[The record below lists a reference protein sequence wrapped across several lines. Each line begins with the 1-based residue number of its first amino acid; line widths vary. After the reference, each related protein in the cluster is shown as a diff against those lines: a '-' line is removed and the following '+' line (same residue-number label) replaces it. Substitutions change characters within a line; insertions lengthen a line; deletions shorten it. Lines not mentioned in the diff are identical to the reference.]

1 MSAAAAAA
9 AAAAPAQDAYRLTMQ
24 TLNDRARI
32 NDDFNRVLTEITTG
46 IANLPTE
53 FRQEITQVFVPTN
66 TLQETAVQIVEQ
78 PEGEEISIDYTL
90 TSEILCS
97 LAKSDAKHDFGSEMV
112 TEASKYIPNTG
123 AMCIASPEDTFM
135 HAHIYGKPILEN
147 YEYINVPINENL
159 DDVFTQRGIQDVY
172 LIVDT
177 YSSGLRDQLV
187 KGKDIINPPV
197 KYFWVENRQT
207 QYDPAGKTHPKSSA
221 GKVLFTNNNK
231 LQYAREII
239 KTNGI
244 LYPLWD
250 VTQTE
255 FDINAFTTKNK
266 LFYSTNTIFQIAEKM
281 TDGSINT
288 RCIMQTPDGKYVV
301 MDKEMS
307 KISKGLFSS
316 ITYAAL
322 YNKLQVHIDNFI
334 HSRNNAPPADF
345 TDAHHTV
352 AKRLGDQG
360 QALSTLPDKMLL
372 ETMDGKGFESSGNHA
387 SVSIDR
393 LAIAAALEYRAPII
407 IYCRY
412 NGTLDIYIRKD
423 KIGNDGY
430 IKQIQEKQKIAEIEK
445 YKVMHDRIFTGGKTI
460 DTIIS
465 EITTYNNSITEL
477 KQTLTTTI
485 TTSDIGTTNDSYK
498 IYIKNIFSA
507 LININMKTFIN
518 PPDNSIK
525 TKEEIV
531 VLTTLS
537 DVKKE
542 VAKLEQLES
551 IQKQLV
557 TFTVPYDIAND
568 KLNNKKIN
576 EIRLFTQ
583 IRASRA
589 LETLGD
595 TICGGSYLSFIV
607 DELLKKQYTEL
618 YTPFKAKLESI
629 FDTIRTTYTDEQ
641 LHTYLIA
648 YIKKILA
655 KLPTEGQSIQALIRN
670 EERDNEY
677 AEEYPEFIVTHMPL
691 SQFISPNSIFII
703 DNPVQPQAQEPA
715 VTGGKQIQKGGYNEI
730 ESIYELKDIQKLLAI
745 ILLYASQHN
754 IKVEGISGENLVQ
767 DTANTIIDETIIKNK
782 LIQYFNTNLPE
793 QPPEQ
798 PPEDIEQY
806 NSKFITYINAIE
818 YEIYKYSELKS
829 LYNYITNIIE
839 SKRYIHNTTYII
851 LNKRLSYIILNEELT
866 NEELTNEEL
875 IDEHLFALN
884 SIVEKYTIPLFFQS
898 IVHDLIY
905 KKDGN
910 NEERELTVN
919 SILERNIYEKI
930 LTKSNKFRQLMKY
943 YNILDLINHINNLGR
958 YNQKYIEYN
967 EIIVTTSQPAQLI
980 DEYKKLSQTELA
992 NKKETIIKKILNENK
1007 GAPNSNLARLK
1018 EQQGEEEVCRLVKK
1032 LKHQTT
1038 PNIDTAIDSTQL
1050 SPVNKTKYK
1059 AAIKFLNNLIQLK
1072 NIYLQM
1078 HSINLEDTTQDIPI
1092 IRPQTLIAVAGGGSK
1107 RKSKRSKTKY
1117 HRKTTRKRLYLITR
1131 RKNRK

>member
-1 MSAAAAAA
+1 MAV
-9 AAAAPAQDAYRLTMQ
+9 PAQDADTITRAIFD
-24 TLNDRARI
+24 DRDII
-32 NDDFNRVLTEITTG
+32 NTNFNILLTEITTG
-46 IANLPTE
+46 IENLPTE
-53 FRQEITQVFVPTN
+53 FHQEITQVFVPTD
-66 TLQETAVQIVEQ
+66 TLKETTVQIVEQ
-78 PEGEEISIDYTL
+78 REGEPVSIDYTL
-90 TSEILCS
+90 TSDILCS
-97 LAKSDAKHDFGSEMV
+97 LAKSDAKHDFGNEMV
-112 TEASKYIPNTG
+112 PTASLYIPNTG
-123 AMCIASPEDTFM
+123 ATCIASPEDTFM

-147 YEYINVPINENL
+147 YEHVNVAIAANL
-159 DDVFTQRGIQDVY
+159 DDVFAQRGIQDVY

-244 LYPLWD
+244 LYPPWD
-250 VTQTE
+250 VTDAS
-255 FDINAFTTKNK
+255 FNINKFATKNK

-288 RCIMQTPDGKYVV
+288 RCIMKTPDNKYVV

-307 KISKGLFSS
+307 KISKGLFNS

-322 YNKLQVHIDNFI
+322 FNKLRVHIDNFI
-334 HSRNNAPPADF
+334 NPANNAPPADF

-393 LAIAAALEYRAPII
+393 LAIAAALQYRAPII

-412 NGTLDIYIRKD
+412 DGSLDIYIRKD

-430 IKQIQEKQKIAEIEK
+430 IKNLQEKQKTDEINK
-445 YKVMHDRIFTGGKTI
+445 YITMYDRIFTGGKTI
-460 DTIIS
+460 ETIIS
-465 EITTYNNSITEL
+465 DITTYNSSITVL
-477 KQTLTTTI
+477 KQTLTTAI
-485 TTSDIGTTNDSYK
+485 NADIGTTNDSYK
-498 IYIKNIFSA
+498 TYIKNIFSA
-507 LININMKTFIN
+507 LTNINMKTNIN
-518 PPDNSIK
+518 PPENLRENPIRRAD
-525 TKEEIV
+525 EIPAV
-531 VLTTLS
+531 ATLS
-537 DVKKE
+537 EVKKE

-551 IQKQLV
+551 IQKQLS
-557 TFTVPYDIAND
+557 TFTVQYNIAND

-583 IRASRA
+583 IRTSRA

-618 YTPFKAKLESI
+618 YAPFKAKLTSI
-629 FDTIRTTYTDEQ
+629 FAAISTTYADAQ

-648 YIKKILA
+648 YIETILA
-655 KLPTEGQSIQALIRN
+655 KLPTEATPIQALIRN
-670 EERDNEY
+670 EERNDEY
-677 AEEYPEFIVTHMPL
+677 AEQYPEFIVTHMPL
-691 SQFISPNSIFII
+691 SQFISPNSIFIT
-703 DNPVQPQAQEPA
+703 DNPVQPQVQQPA
-715 VTGGKQIQKGGYNEI
+715 VTGGKQIQKGGYNDI
-730 ESIYELKDIQKLLAI
+730 ESIYKLEDIQKILVI

-754 IKVEGISGENLVQ
+754 IKVEGVPIKDIVGDPDRILRDISDNFIKTQLSNYFTTNVIDYNNEGEQFNSEP
-767 DTANTIIDETIIKNK
+767 NTQIVY
-782 LIQYFNTNLPE
+782 L
-793 QPPEQ
+793 
-798 PPEDIEQY
+798 
-806 NSKFITYINAIE
+806 NAIE
-818 YEIYKYSELKS
+818 YEIYKYPELKS
-829 LYNYITNIIE
+829 LYTYITNIIE
-839 SKRYIHNTTYII
+839 SKKYKQNMTRII
-851 LNKRLSYIILNEELT
+851 LNKRLSYLIYILNTELT
-866 NEELTNEEL
+866 DNHILVLDGTL
-875 IDEHLFALN
+875 
-884 SIVEKYTIPLFFQS
+884 EKYTIPLFFQS

-905 KKDGN
+905 KDGN
-910 NEERELTVN
+910 IEGSRQLAETEQFPLIVNTV
-919 SILERNIYEKI
+919 LEKNIYKKI
-930 LTKSNKFRQLMKY
+930 LTKSNIFRQLMTH
-943 YNILDLINHINNLGR
+943 YNILDLINYINNLGR

-967 EIIVTTSQPAQLI
+967 QIIVTTSQPAQLI

-992 NKKETIIKKILNENK
+992 NKKETIIKNILK
-1007 GAPNSNLARLK
+1007 DASGSNLARLK
-1018 EQQGEEEVCRLVKK
+1018 EQQGEEDVCILVKK

-1038 PNIDTAIDSTQL
+1038 PNINTAIDSTQL
-1050 SPVNKTKYK
+1050 SNANKTEYK
-1059 AAIKFLNNLIQLK
+1059 AAIKFINNLIQLK

-1078 HSINLEDTTQDIPI
+1078 HSVNLETTTEGINI
-1092 IRPQTLIAVAGGGSK
+1092 SRPQTLIAAAAGGGSK

-1117 HRKTTRKRLYLITR
+1117 HRKTTRKRLYIITR